1 MGRGIAGKLGVTRI
15 FMAPSFREMS
25 VESLAEFWGC
35 SAGFFS
41 FSGKDCVEPTSGNP
55 DVGHPASS
63 PETFDFSAR
72 PRVPTDSASHKLKSS
87 RAQSAKIGFL

>member
-35 SAGFFS
+35 SAEFFP
-41 FSGKDCVEPTSGNP
+41 FSGKDCAEPTSHRRN
-55 DVGHPASS
+55 VGHPLAS
-63 PETFDFSAR
+63 
-72 PRVPTDSASHKLKSS
+72 
-87 RAQSAKIGFL
+87 